1 MVVVMVMMAA
11 MTVKAAAMTVKA
23 AALLKMATM
32 AKLAET
38 VAAVMSMAE
47 KAVADI
53 TDGKAA
59 DGISERTLV
68 HK

>member
-1 MVVVMVMMAA
+1 VAAVTVKVVA
-11 MTVKAAAMTVKA
+11 MTVKAAAV
-23 AALLKMATM
+23 LKTATT
-32 AKLAET
+32 AELAEM

-47 KAVADI
+47 KAVADV

-59 DGISERTLV
+59 ADGISDGTLV